1 MERMQGRGEG
11 QPRDTMKTASIL
23 GNRASIPQGNTVRI
37 IPAEGEGAGVL
48 HSPEALADGSCG
60 GWVPGISSLPH
71 TDQRATSARVGGG
84 GGNRPQAQSS
94 SLKVPRDRGGL
105 WGSIGH
111 LCPAQ
116 CRP

>member
-48 HSPEALADGSCG
+48 HSPEALADGSWG
-60 GWVPGISSLPH
+60 GVGFLAFQACH
-71 TDQRATSARVGGG
+71 TRTREQ
-84 GGNRPQAQSS
+84 PQ
-94 SLKVPRDRGGL
+94 LR
-105 WGSIGH
+105 WGMGEEIALRH
-111 LCPAQ
+111 KAAA
-116 CRP
+116 